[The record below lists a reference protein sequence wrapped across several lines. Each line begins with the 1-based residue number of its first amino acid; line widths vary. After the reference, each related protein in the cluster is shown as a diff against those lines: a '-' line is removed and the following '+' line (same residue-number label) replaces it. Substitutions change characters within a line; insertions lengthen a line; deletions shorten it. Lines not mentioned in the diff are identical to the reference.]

1 MKMAWRLI
9 KMAREH
15 WGVLIV
21 AALALIGAAVMGLV
35 TPGIVQKLTALLESN
50 TATVG
55 ELATLCLILVGA
67 YALRMVCRFGAM
79 YLSHLGAWSFV
90 ADLTFQIYDKLQTL
104 SQRYFSDKQTG
115 ELMSRMVNDTRQIEV
130 LVAHALPDL
139 VSSLLVVLGVTV
151 MLFVI
156 NPLLALLTLL
166 PVPLILFVSTRFSRK
181 VAPLVRINQVVLGEI
196 NGALQDNLSG
206 MKEIQAFGKEGWEH
220 DKLDAY
226 RRKYAQVNIR
236 ANKAN
241 GLFHPSVEFLTSL
254 GTVVVVGLGGY
265 MAMGGTLGISDVVG
279 FLMYLSLFYQPLTTL
294 ARLVEDVQVSFAGAV
309 RVFEILDA
317 QSEIV
322 EKTGA
327 IEMGRTDGSVE
338 FRHVSFA
345 YDPREPVLDDVS
357 FQARPGEM
365 IALVGPTGVGKTTIV
380 SLMERFYDVEKG
392 AITIGGYDVRDVT
405 LSSLRKQMS
414 LVLQD
419 VFLFNGTIAENIAYG
434 VNRASRG
441 EIVAAAKAACADE
454 FIMAMPEGYD
464 TVVGERGTRLS
475 GGQKQRLA
483 IARAILRDAPILVLD
498 EATSAVDNR
507 TEREIQRAI
516 EGLAGTRTMI
526 VIAHRLTTI
535 RRADQILVM
544 EEGRVV
550 ERGTHEELLRRGGA
564 YEKMVNALEG

>member
-1 MKMAWRLI
+1 M
-9 KMAREH
+9 
-15 WGVLIV
+15 
-21 AALALIGAAVMGLV
+21 
-35 TPGIVQKLTALLESN
+35 
-50 TATVG
+50 
-55 ELATLCLILVGA
+55 GA

-115 ELMSRMVNDTRQIEV
+115 ELMSRMVNDTRQIEM

-181 VAPLVRINQVVLGEI
+181 VAPLFRINQVVLGEI
-196 NGALQDNLSG
+196 NGALQDDLSG

-265 MAMGGTLGISDVVG
+265 MAMGGALGISEVVG

-322 EKTGA
+322 EKPGA
-327 IEMGRTDGSVE
+327 IEIGRTDGSVE

-434 VNRASRG
+434 VNRASRE

-464 TVVGERGTRLS
+464 TVVGERGTRPFRRAEAAAGHCARHFARRAHPGARRGDFG
-475 GGQKQRLA
+475 GGQPHRA
-483 IARAILRDAPILVLD
+483 GNPARH
-498 EATSAVDNR
+498 
-507 TEREIQRAI
+507 RA
-516 EGLAGTRTMI
+516 GLAGTAHHDRHRAPAHHHSARGSRFWCWKKAAWSSAART
-526 VIAHRLTTI
+526 
-535 RRADQILVM
+535 
-544 EEGRVV
+544 
-550 ERGTHEELLRRGGA
+550 EELLRRGGA

>member
-1 MKMAWRLI
+1 
-9 KMAREH
+9 
-15 WGVLIV
+15 
-21 AALALIGAAVMGLV
+21 
-35 TPGIVQKLTALLESN
+35 
-50 TATVG
+50 
-55 ELATLCLILVGA
+55 
-67 YALRMVCRFGAM
+67 
-79 YLSHLGAWSFV
+79 
-90 ADLTFQIYDKLQTL
+90 
-104 SQRYFSDKQTG
+104 
-115 ELMSRMVNDTRQIEV
+115 
-130 LVAHALPDL
+130 
-139 VSSLLVVLGVTV
+139 
-151 MLFVI
+151 MLFR
-156 NPLLALLTLL
+156 
-166 PVPLILFVSTRFSRK
+166 S
-181 VAPLVRINQVVLGEI
+181 G
-196 NGALQDNLSG
+196 GA
-206 MKEIQAFGKEGWEH
+206 
-220 DKLDAY
+220 
-226 RRKYAQVNIR
+226 
-236 ANKAN
+236 
-241 GLFHPSVEFLTSL
+241 
-254 GTVVVVGLGGY
+254 
-265 MAMGGTLGISDVVG
+265 LGISEVVG

-322 EKTGA
+322 EKPGA
-327 IEMGRTDGSVE
+327 IELGHTDGSVE
-338 FRHVSFA
+338 FRHVSFS
-345 YDPREPVLDDVS
+345 YDPREPVRDDVS

-405 LSSLRKQMS
+405 LSSLRRQMS

-434 VNRASRG
+434 VNRATRE

-535 RRADQILVM
+535 QRADQILVLDK
-544 EEGRVV
+544 GRVV
-550 ERGTHEELLRRGGA
+550 ERGTHAELLAQGGI
-564 YEKMVNALEG
+564 YQKMAQGLE

>member
-1 MKMAWRLI
+1 
-9 KMAREH
+9 
-15 WGVLIV
+15 
-21 AALALIGAAVMGLV
+21 
-35 TPGIVQKLTALLESN
+35 
-50 TATVG
+50 
-55 ELATLCLILVGA
+55 
-67 YALRMVCRFGAM
+67 
-79 YLSHLGAWSFV
+79 
-90 ADLTFQIYDKLQTL
+90 
-104 SQRYFSDKQTG
+104 
-115 ELMSRMVNDTRQIEV
+115 
-130 LVAHALPDL
+130 
-139 VSSLLVVLGVTV
+139 
-151 MLFVI
+151 
-156 NPLLALLTLL
+156 
-166 PVPLILFVSTRFSRK
+166 
-181 VAPLVRINQVVLGEI
+181 
-196 NGALQDNLSG
+196 
-206 MKEIQAFGKEGWEH
+206 
-220 DKLDAY
+220 
-226 RRKYAQVNIR
+226 
-236 ANKAN
+236 
-241 GLFHPSVEFLTSL
+241 
-254 GTVVVVGLGGY
+254 
-265 MAMGGTLGISDVVG
+265 
-279 FLMYLSLFYQPLTTL
+279 
-294 ARLVEDVQVSFAGAV
+294 
-309 RVFEILDA
+309 
-317 QSEIV
+317 
-322 EKTGA
+322 
-327 IEMGRTDGSVE
+327 MGRTDGSVE

-405 LSSLRKQMS
+405 LFSLRKQMS

-434 VNRASRG
+434 VNRASRE

-535 RRADQILVM
+535 QRADQILVL

>member
-115 ELMSRMVNDTRQIEV
+115 ELMSRMVNDTRQIEM

-181 VAPLVRINQVVLGEI
+181 VAPLFRINQVVLGEI

-265 MAMGGTLGISDVVG
+265 MAMGGAMDISEVVG

-322 EKTGA
+322 EKPGA
-327 IEMGRTDGSVE
+327 IEIGRTDGSVE

-345 YDPREPVLDDVS
+345 
-357 FQARPGEM
+357 ARPGEM

-434 VNRASRG
+434 VNRASRE

-535 RRADQILVM
+535 QHADRILVLGATGI
-544 EEGRVV
+544 EEQ
-550 ERGTHEELLRRGGA
+550 GTHAELLAKQGTYYRLWNGL
-564 YEKMVNALEG
+564 VNGEEAAPAMQA

>member
-1 MKMAWRLI
+1 
-9 KMAREH
+9 
-15 WGVLIV
+15 
-21 AALALIGAAVMGLV
+21 
-35 TPGIVQKLTALLESN
+35 
-50 TATVG
+50 
-55 ELATLCLILVGA
+55 
-67 YALRMVCRFGAM
+67 
-79 YLSHLGAWSFV
+79 
-90 ADLTFQIYDKLQTL
+90 
-104 SQRYFSDKQTG
+104 
-115 ELMSRMVNDTRQIEV
+115 
-130 LVAHALPDL
+130 
-139 VSSLLVVLGVTV
+139 
-151 MLFVI
+151 
-156 NPLLALLTLL
+156 
-166 PVPLILFVSTRFSRK
+166 
-181 VAPLVRINQVVLGEI
+181 
-196 NGALQDNLSG
+196 
-206 MKEIQAFGKEGWEH
+206 
-220 DKLDAY
+220 
-226 RRKYAQVNIR
+226 
-236 ANKAN
+236 
-241 GLFHPSVEFLTSL
+241 
-254 GTVVVVGLGGY
+254 
-265 MAMGGTLGISDVVG
+265 MAMGGALGISEVVG

-294 ARLVEDVQVSFAGAV
+294 ARLGEDVQGSFAGAV

-322 EKTGA
+322 EKPGA
-327 IEMGRTDGSVE
+327 IEIGRTDGSVE

-434 VNRASRG
+434 VNRASRE

-535 RRADQILVM
+535 QRADQILVL

>member
-35 TPGIVQKLTALLESN
+35 TPGIVQKLTALLESD
-50 TATVG
+50 AVTVG

-115 ELMSRMVNDTRQIEV
+115 ELMSRMVNDTRQIEM

-139 VSSLLVVLGVTV
+139 VSSLLV
-151 MLFVI
+151 
-156 NPLLALLTLL
+156 
-166 PVPLILFVSTRFSRK
+166 
-181 VAPLVRINQVVLGEI
+181 GEI
-196 NGALQDNLSG
+196 NGALQHNLSG

-265 MAMGGTLGISDVVG
+265 MAMGGALGISEVVG

-322 EKTGA
+322 EKPGA
-327 IEMGRTDGSVE
+327 IEIGRTDGSVE

-434 VNRASRG
+434 VNRASRE

-464 TVVGERGTRLS
+464 TVVCERGTRLS

-535 RRADQILVM
+535 QRADQILVL